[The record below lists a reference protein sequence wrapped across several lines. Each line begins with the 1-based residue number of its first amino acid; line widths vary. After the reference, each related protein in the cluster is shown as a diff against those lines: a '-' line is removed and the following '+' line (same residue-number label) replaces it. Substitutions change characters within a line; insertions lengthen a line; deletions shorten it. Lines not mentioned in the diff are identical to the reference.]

1 MLKAYAGKIIN
12 FHCKLT
18 ARGDQIGVV
27 KGVGRKYQKAD
38 GVNKLT
44 PIKLKGVG

>member
-1 MLKAYAGKIIN
+1 MLKAYASKTVS

-18 ARGDQIGVV
+18 ARGDQVGVV
-27 KGVGRKYQKAD
+27 KGVSRKYQKAD

-44 PIKLKGVG
+44 PIKLKGMQ